1 MKDKGFES
9 ILRILFIISVL
20 LITITIIVL
29 TIAGCNT
36 QEVEAS
42 SFYGNK
48 IEFETV
54 YDGLLDGKT
63 VYIMTDTE
71 AGVQYLVIYSDGACS
86 IVPRLDSKGD
96 FLYLR

>member
-1 MKDKGFES
+1 MKDKG
-9 ILRILFIISVL
+9 LRSVGRVL
-20 LITITIIVL
+20 LTIAILLILIIVL
-29 TIAGCNT
+29 IIDGCNT

-48 IEFETV
+48 IKFEQV
-54 YDGLLDGKT
+54 YDGLFDGKT